1 MTEFKRLV
9 DKRWIAVGKSLP
21 FSIYDSQR
29 KLLLAQGHV
38 VESARSLERLL
49 EQGQYYKPDPSGA
62 DGRSVVEESVESDPV
77 DPLTALNRDYSN
89 VPQRAR
95 CGVKLAPKE
104 TGESYLCWVIGVSQ
118 ENRGLV
124 MTAPARPDKALAPVS
139 KGQVWFCRMFSST
152 SVFRF
157 RGAILKVAFDPY
169 PYLHILVPEVIEK
182 RLIRQLPRALVSL
195 QATLFVP
202 ESHFATVVDLSVG
215 GARVGVDKKL
225 ELDVRHPVQLGIS
238 INVLGKTQELRL
250 QAKVAVVYGVVDT
263 RHPGVAFYGLAFEG
277 LDERLTFMLHG
288 YVQQQLAREYDSLG
302 QVLTRDFGAAG

>member
-1 MTEFKRLV
+1 MNDYKRLV
-9 DKRWIAVGKSLP
+9 DKRWIAIGKSLP
-21 FSIYDSQR
+21 FSIYDSHR

-49 EQGQYYKPDPSGA
+49 DQGQYYKPEHSGR
-62 DGRSVVEESVESDPV
+62 DDHDVVEEAVDG

-89 VPQRAR
+89 VAQRAR
-95 CGVKLAPKE
+95 CGVKIAPKE
-104 TGESYLCWVIGVSQ
+104 TGDSYLCWVIGVSQ

-124 MTAPARPDKALAPVS
+124 MTAPARPDKALAPIS

-195 QATLFVP
+195 QATVLVP
-202 ESHFATVVDLSVG
+202 DSHFASVVDLSVG
-215 GARVGVDKKL
+215 GARVAVDKKL
-225 ELDVRHPVQLGIS
+225 ELDVRQPVQLGIS
-238 INVLGKTQELRL
+238 IDVLGKTQELRL
-250 QAKVAVVYGVVDT
+250 QAKIAVVYGVVDT

-288 YVQQQLAREYDSLG
+288 YVQQQLAREYDCLG
-302 QVLTRDFGAAG
+302 QILAREIEAT